1 MVHPATLRAVRA
13 AVTTLNVRLDV
24 GFVFPPR
31 AGEDRGYGQWTNSD
45 LHLDEILAML
55 PRAAAANARGGNVYC
70 RLGPS
75 AKSEHPGIVM
85 VDDLTADA
93 VEGLTVDGLEPCLT
107 VETSPGNF
115 QAWITLVPSGT
126 VSYAVMN
133 DVARYLAHVYEGD
146 ERAVSPRQPGRLPG
160 FTNRKPKHRKADGQY
175 PYVLLTASDPGRVAS
190 KGVVLIET
198 ISRLGTVGAA
208 ARATPETPLP
218 AASPATELD
227 PDVLGRLDA
236 IHREQHTRVMQEVAE
251 GRRPPQAASQSEVDF
266 AFARAALECGMN
278 PASVVLWIARSRNN
292 KGPSYAPRTV
302 AAASEWL
309 SDMGRP
315 PKGFRLF

>member
-31 AGEDRGYGQWTNSD
+31 PGEDRGYGQWTNRD

-55 PRAAAANARGGNVYC
+55 PRAAAANSRGGNVYC

-75 AKSEHPGIVM
+75 AKSEHPGIIM

-115 QAWITLVPSGT
+115 QAWIKLVPSGT

-133 DVARYLAHVYEGD
+133 DVARYLAHVYDGD
-146 ERAVSPRQPGRLPG
+146 KRAVSPRQPGRLPG
-160 FTNRKPKHRKADGQY
+160 FTNRKPKHRKADGQF
-175 PYVLLTASDPGRVAS
+175 PYVRLTASDPSRVAS

-198 ISRLGTVGAA
+198 MSKLDTVGAA
-208 ARATPETPLP
+208 AGATPETPRY
-218 AASPATELD
+218 AAKGGTQPQDQVTAW
-227 PDVLGRLDA
+227 LDA
-236 IHREQHTRVMQEVAE
+236 AYQHHLSRIKREVAE
-251 GRRPPQAASQSEVDF
+251 GRRKPAAASGSEVDF
-266 AFARAALECGMN
+266 ATARAAVAAGLDRDRVATWLANRRPEKACHY
-278 PASVVLWIARSRNN
+278 AERTVEAAISWSDRSR
-292 KGPSYAPRTV
+292 
-302 AAASEWL
+302 L
-309 SDMGRP
+309 GRF
-315 PKGFRLF
+315 GR